1 MAENSAM
8 LEMASKPYPHYYK
21 LASML
26 KIKYFYQECEMG
38 PNSRLKDFH
47 QSSLVVDLEKLEKNL
62 QLMLKND

>member
-1 MAENSAM
+1 
-8 LEMASKPYPHYYK
+8 
-21 LASML
+21 
-26 KIKYFYQECEMG
+26 MG